1 MKADYPMGD
10 QMSSLAAPMMHC
22 NTAQFSG
29 AMEVGTHGL
38 GDDTGLDC
46 FTAMS
51 PDLADLELS
60 RMVAVTTSQSLTPDM
75 SSRLDTT
82 RLHCHWDPNSNS
94 KSNLT
99 SLHMF
104 QFSTLKSFRRIFTAE
119 DG

>member
-1 MKADYPMGD
+1 MGD

-82 RLHCHWDPNSNS
+82 RFYCHWDPNSNA
-94 KSNLT
+94 KSN
-99 SLHMF
+99 
-104 QFSTLKSFRRIFTAE
+104 
-119 DG
+119 